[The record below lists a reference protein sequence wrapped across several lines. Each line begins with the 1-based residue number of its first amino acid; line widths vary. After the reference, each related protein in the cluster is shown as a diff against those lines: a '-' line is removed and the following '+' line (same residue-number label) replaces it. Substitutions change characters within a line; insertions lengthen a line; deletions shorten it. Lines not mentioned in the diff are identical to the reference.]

1 MSETGSVLWS
11 SQPSTHF
18 CGIFRKIGQK
28 RLLKIICLIPPE
40 PKPVAERVGFEPT
53 VRVDR
58 TPDFESGAF
67 DHSATFLLLDLYCQM
82 PARADFKVLGTN
94 LQLAV
99 TMQAG

>member
-1 MSETGSVLWS
+1 MSMRKDGRQWLIENAEVFDLYRFYCEIWQTLGGSL
-11 SQPSTHF
+11 
-18 CGIFRKIGQK
+18 
-28 RLLKIICLIPPE
+28 
-40 PKPVAERVGFEPT
+40 AERVGFEPT
-53 VRVDR
+53 VRSYR

-67 DHSATFLLLDLYCQM
+67 DHSATFPIALSVLQM